1 MGNPDESITLD
12 AATLKTLREYL
23 AFIDT
28 RAEALAQAD
37 AQPGQ
42 RASNLQDIRMAT
54 EAARAL
60 FAGSRNPVVLVV
72 DDHPQI
78 HQLARRILEP
88 EGYVVLSAPD
98 GPAALRML
106 VSTPATVV
114 LVDIHMPGP
123 SGLWLAQRI
132 RETFP
137 ATAIVFGTSDDTLSP
152 DETLRAGV
160 GGYVL
165 KPFRRELLLGAVEE
179 GVRWA
184 RAQRDRSPD

>member
-1 MGNPDESITLD
+1 
-12 AATLKTLREYL
+12 
-23 AFIDT
+23 
-28 RAEALAQAD
+28 
-37 AQPGQ
+37 
-42 RASNLQDIRMAT
+42 
-54 EAARAL
+54 
-60 FAGSRNPVVLVV
+60 
-72 DDHPQI
+72 
-78 HQLARRILEP
+78 
-88 EGYVVLSAPD
+88 
-98 GPAALRML
+98 
-106 VSTPATVV
+106 
-114 LVDIHMPGP
+114 
-123 SGLWLAQRI
+123 LWLAQRI